1 MDQRN
6 SQKFTGSETRRDFLK
21 KSAAV
26 VAGGQILSP
35 PIYAQGGQ
43 SSVSIVTD
51 PSDPALSQPP
61 VRRALEQLQQA
72 LKAKG
77 ASSQIHQAIDNTSAE
92 DEVILVARRGS
103 ALSRPL
109 LDDAGMSVSGAPES
123 VGLVRGQAGNRPAL
137 LVSGSDARGL
147 VYGLLEVADSV
158 THATGAL
165 AGDRRPSGGKPSSQS
180 QIEGRRHE
188 RAVFPAV
195 GHRRGRAERT
205 GALLRPKTPGGR
217 GLRAL

>member
-6 SQKFTGSETRRDFLK
+6 SQKFVGSETRRDFLK

-35 PIYAQGGQ
+35 SIYAQGGQ

-51 PSDPALSQPP
+51 PSDPIMSQPP

-77 ASSQIHQAIDNTSAE
+77 ASSQIHRALDSTSAE

-103 ALSRPL
+103 ALSGPM
-109 LDDAGMSVSGAPES
+109 LDRAGVSISSAPES
-123 VGLVRGQAGNRPAL
+123 VGLVRCTCYCTL
-137 LVSGSDARGL
+137 F
-147 VYGLLEVADSV
+147 
-158 THATGAL
+158 
-165 AGDRRPSGGKPSSQS
+165 SSIS
-180 QIEGRRHE
+180 
-188 RAVFPAV
+188 
-195 GHRRGRAERT
+195 
-205 GALLRPKTPGGR
+205 
-217 GLRAL
+217 